1 MSPYDGIEEEDLLQ
15 IKANLLKILK
25 GDRFS
30 AQNVPGLSY
39 SHRIESL
46 ADVRTE
52 LVFVNQA
59 IAALDPDTAPV
70 TRSFLRAV

>member
-1 MSPYDGIEEEDLLQ
+1 MSPYDGIAEEDLLV
-15 IKANLLKILK
+15 IKSNLLKILK

-30 AQNVPGLSY
+30 SQNVPGLSY
-39 SHRIESL
+39 ARRIESL

-52 LVFVNQA
+52 LVFVQ
-59 IAALDPDTAPV
+59 AALDALDSDTAPV